1 MIWVKFKERQTM
13 KKYMILFSAA
23 LLSFAACNK
32 EVDIQNPAIN
42 NEEVVLTFT
51 SERPQLDVDTKT
63 AWDATNSCIIWEAA
77 DKIRVGYTLNGNW
90 MGQSEA
96 GTAKFYASK
105 EVTIDDNDGS
115 VGTFLVPI
123 SDSAFSDPE
132 TSGTY
137 KFYAIYP
144 SGILSGATVQDPT
157 TQSVTLVTAQN
168 PGVNTFD
175 HSTDIMVGVSEAM
188 EIAALPTDP
197 IEISWNRVVAHV
209 DLTFS
214 NMAFDGT
221 EVPTKITLTFNE
233 DAKVAGSFSVNIED
247 GTIGSGSDNEI
258 VLEGSGL
265 TVSESNIKVWAT
277 VLPVSFTS
285 LDVEVKTDKA
295 TYVRSI
301 TGQSKTFQKNSRNTL
316 KINMATATRSASE
329 QFDWVKKDLS
339 EIKSS
344 DVFVIVGNNGDNYA
358 MSNSN
363 GTSSAPAAV
372 AVTVAN
378 NKLSIAPAENIQW
391 TLSGNA
397 TDGYTFYPNGTTET
411 WLYVYNNNNGL
422 RVGTNTDKVFK
433 IIDGYLYHVGQSR
446 YVGIYN
452 SQDWRSYTS
461 INNNIKDQTLA
472 FFVKKADGSSK
483 PVPTISFGEP
493 TTMVNV
499 GESVTNIATID
510 PETLSVTYSSSATA
524 VATVDATGKVT
535 GIAVGKATITASFA
549 GDETY
554 DEASSSYEITV
565 IDPDANDGSA
575 EKPYTVA
582 EAIAK
587 ANEVGSTGLE
597 GVYVKGIV
605 SSTGSVNTQYHSV
618 NYYISDD
625 GTVSSSLYIYSGL
638 YIDGADFTDEN
649 NLNIG
654 DYVVVCGK
662 LKMYNTTPEIDLN
675 SQIKEIFRAPSFAPD
690 GGSFT
695 TDNLSV
701 EISGETGATIRY
713 TLDGTVPTATTGT
726 VYESAIVISA
736 TTTIKAIAVKNGLV
750 TGVVTKTFTKS
761 SGNVPAPETITFA
774 DSKWG
779 LENQVQYPDPFDG
792 GHFTITFAGGSNDGK
807 YYTTGSGIRTY
818 GGGTI
823 TIASTEYNIAKIQF
837 TWDGNYAPSTDVAN
851 PAGYSS
857 STNEWTGSAKS
868 IVLTRPSGSGHWRL
882 QAVTV
887 TYE

>member
-1 MIWVKFKERQTM
+1 
-13 KKYMILFSAA
+13 MILFSAA

-32 EVDIQNPAIN
+32 EIDIQDPAIN
-42 NEEVVLTFT
+42 NEEVVLTIT
-51 SERPQLDVDTKT
+51 SERPQLDVDTRT
-63 AWDATNSCIIWEAA
+63 AWDATNSCIIWEAT
-77 DKIRVGYTLNGNW
+77 DKIRVGYTLDDDW
-90 MGQSEA
+90 MGQQAA
-96 GTAKFYASK
+96 GAAKFYAS
-105 EVTIDDNDGS
+105 EAVTIDDKDSS
-115 VGTFLVPI
+115 VGTFRVPI
-123 SDSAFSDPE
+123 SSASFVDPE
-132 TSGTY
+132 TDGTY

-144 SGILSGATVQDPT
+144 SSILSNTTVDDPT
-157 TQSVTLVTAQN
+157 SQIVTLATAQT
-168 PGVNTFD
+168 PGANTFD
-175 HSTDIMVGVSEAM
+175 HTTDIMVGASETM
-188 EIAALPTDP
+188 EIAGLPTDP
-197 IEISWNRVVAHV
+197 IEISWSRVVAHV

-221 EVPTKITLTFNE
+221 EVPNKITLTFNE
-233 DAKVAGSFSVNIED
+233 DAKVAGSFSVNIAD
-247 GTIGSGSDNEI
+247 GTIGSGSANEI
-258 VLEGSGL
+258 TLEGNGL
-265 TVSESNIKVWAT
+265 TISESNIKVWAT
-277 VLPVSFTS
+277 VLPVSFSS
-285 LDVEVKTDKA
+285 LNVEVKTDKA

-301 TGQSKTFQKNSRNTL
+301 TGLSKTFQKNSRNTL
-316 KINMATATRSASE
+316 KINMATATRTASE
-329 QFDWVKKDLS
+329 QFDWVKKNLS
-339 EIKSS
+339 EITSS
-344 DVFVIVGNNGDNYA
+344 DVFVIVGNNGSNFA
-358 MSNSN
+358 MSNNKGSGN
-363 GTSSAPAAV
+363 APAAV
-372 AVTVAN
+372 AVEVAN
-378 NKLSIAPAENIQW
+378 NKLSAAPTDNIQW

-397 TDGYTFYPNGTTET
+397 TDGYTFYPNGTTDT

-422 RVGTNTDKVFK
+422 RVGTNDAKVFK
-433 IIDGYLYHVGQSR
+433 IVDGYLYHVGQSR

-452 SQDWRSYTS
+452 SEDWRSYTS
-461 INNNIKDQTLA
+461 INNNIKGQTLA
-472 FFVKKADGSSK
+472 FFVKKTAGPSK

-493 TTMVNV
+493 TTIVNV
-499 GESVTNIATID
+499 GKSVTNIATID

-524 VATVDATGKVT
+524 VASVDATGKVT

-549 GDETY
+549 GNETY

-565 IDPDANDGSA
+565 VDPDANDGSA

-618 NYYISDD
+618 SYYISDD
-625 GTVSSSLYIYSGL
+625 GTVSSSLYIYGGL

-654 DYVVVCGK
+654 DYVIVCGK

-701 EISGETGATIRY
+701 EISAETGATIRY
-713 TLDGTVPTATTGT
+713 TLDGTDPTATTGT

-750 TGVVTKTFTKS
+750 SGVVTKTFTKS
-761 SGNVPAPETITFA
+761 SGSMPAPETITFA

-779 LENQVQYPDPFDG
+779 LENQIQYLDPFDG
-792 GHFTITFAGGSNDGK
+792 GHFTITFAGGANDGK

-837 TWDGNYAPSTDVAN
+837 TWDGNNAPSADVAN
-851 PAGYSS
+851 PTGYST

-882 QAVTV
+882 KAVTV